1 MNDMLEKIMEEI
13 ETAFKQNKKIIVDEK
28 GVHHVVIGSF
38 TANFLV
44 RKIICKHMNDGW
56 IPVLERL
63 PKDDRYVLVCN
74 VRGAMD
80 LARWDGKRWWTGFSH
95 ADIARDVIAWQ
106 PLTDPYYPKKGEE
119 NDERRKIPR

>member
-1 MNDMLEKIMEEI
+1 MLEKIMEEI

-56 IPVLERL
+56 ISVLERL

-106 PLTDPYYPKKGEE
+106 PLPDPYNPKKGEE
-119 NDERRKIPR
+119 NDERRKIQR

>member
-1 MNDMLEKIMEEI
+1 MLEKILEEI
-13 ETAFKQNKKIIVDEK
+13 IEQLKAEGCIIDNDAGNRAEE
-28 GVHHVVIGSF
+28 
-38 TANFLV
+38 
-44 RKIICKHMNDGW
+44 IIRKHMNDGW

-106 PLTDPYYPKKGEE
+106 PLPDPYTLKKETE
-119 NDERRKIPR
+119 TDCFKVPVDTACHIRSRQN